1 MAIQPLFRFLIQNNA
16 TVLSIKIMGEYF
28 LANVLDQVYVP
39 HQIFLAVIFTG
50 MLLGD
55 LTVSLALIVFLQIE
69 KGALI
74 TAK

>member
-1 MAIQPLFRFLIQNNA
+1 
-16 TVLSIKIMGEYF
+16 MGEYF
-28 LANVLDQVYVP
+28 LANVP
-39 HQIFLAVIFTG
+39 HQIFLAVVFTG

-55 LTVSLALIVFLQIE
+55 LAVSLALIVFLQIE